1 MGIMKAQTQNAPPLQ
16 YKKSE
21 KAQTVFL
28 AGCTVIGCLTGLIVP
43 AFAGSMWGRLVS
55 ELKTEGAE
63 LYKVGIAIVSSFA
76 AVALIFAFI
85 MRMQYSPQKAQVATA
100 WIKNIIIGYFL
111 ILSMGAFFSIVTG
124 IGNGGGGGGSSS
136 SKAWDTTKD
145 VIDTTITGE
154 KEQEGP
160 TKENSPEIQ
169 KYVDAAMND
178 FVQMLEES
186 GVQLDGKGK
195 KNAIDQMQAAI
206 KAAYNTYE
214 PDAAYE
220 KSQNAMKQYIENLK
234 AAASSGG

>member
-1 MGIMKAQTQNAPPLQ
+1 MDAIKAQTQNAPPLR
-16 YKKSE
+16 YKKTG
-21 KAQTVFL
+21 KAQTIFL
-28 AGCTVIGCLTGLIVP
+28 TGCTVLGCLAGLAVP
-43 AFAGSMWGRLVS
+43 AFAGSMWGGLVS

-85 MRMQYSPQKAQVATA
+85 MRMQYSPQKAQAATA

-124 IGNGGGGGGSSS
+124 IGSGGGGSGLPS
-136 SKAWDTTKD
+136 SKAWDAMKD
-145 VIDTTITGE
+145 TLDTTITGE

-160 TKENSPEIQ
+160 TKEKAVQ
-169 KYVDAAMND
+169 KYVDAAMQD
-178 FVQMLEES
+178 FVQLLEES
-186 GVQLDGKGK
+186 GVQLDGAGK
-195 KNAIDQMQAAI
+195 KAAIDQMQAAI

-220 KSQNAMKQYIENLK
+220 KSQNAMKQYIENLR
-234 AAASSGG
+234 AAASSG

>member
-1 MGIMKAQTQNAPPLQ
+1 MGTKKEQTQNAPPLR

-28 AGCTVIGCLTGLIVP
+28 AGCTVLGCLTGLIVP
-43 AFAGSMWGRLVS
+43 AFAGSMWGGLVS

-111 ILSMGAFFSIVTG
+111 ILSMGAIFSILTG
-124 IGNGGGGGGSSS
+124 IGSGGGGSGLPA
-136 SKAWDTTKD
+136 SKAWETLNNT
-145 VIDTTITGE
+145 VDTTITGE
-154 KEQEGP
+154 KDQGGP
-160 TKENSPEIQ
+160 TKEKAIQ
-169 KYVDAAMND
+169 KYVDAAMQD
-178 FVQMLEES
+178 FVQMLTES
-186 GVQLDGKGK
+186 GIELDGAGK

-220 KSQNAMKQYIENLK
+220 KSQNAMKQYIKNLK
-234 AAASSGG
+234 AAASSG